1 MQKKFIIKLNSNE
14 KVEQLLQETYDLAT
28 NQINQIQSEI
38 NKITNSTNLKD
49 LEIDGREK
57 YGKIMNNY
65 LTTIQKAIDRKFEI
79 ARFMGEITKHGGD
92 VDKVLND
99 PNVSKTT
106 ELNLK
111 QIRDAVKKIA
121 NDDMT
126 ENYQIKNN
134 KKKWLN

>member
-92 VDKVLND
+92 VDKALND

-134 KKKWLN
+134 KK